1 MIGKM
6 LIVGLVCVGTAMGQ
20 VSTAP
25 VASAP
30 AKPLAFDVVSVRPS
44 SPNATYQ
51 PMKISADGYR
61 VTMTR
66 LLWEIMMAYVP
77 QDVGAVAFREEDIKG
92 YPSWVTTERY
102 DIDARVS
109 EADLAEWQKPAL
121 QPAMLRA
128 MLQEMLVERCKL
140 VVHRE
145 IKEGDVY
152 ALVVAKGGPK
162 LKETNPDETPP
173 PGIALPGGGVV
184 ANNPSSGLILY
195 GVSINSFL
203 SFVSSTLNPDRRIQ
217 DKTGLTGK
225 YDIVLSTSSPSV
237 DSTHSEQRDGLSASD
252 PGPTLVSFFRR
263 FGLELKSE
271 RGSME
276 TLVIDHIERPSPN

>member
-1 MIGKM
+1 MIGKI
-6 LIVGLVCVGTAMGQ
+6 LIVGLVCVGMAMGQ

-30 AKPLAFDVVSVRPS
+30 AKPRAFDVVSIRPS
-44 SPNATYQ
+44 SPNAIYQ

-77 QDVGAVAFREEDIKG
+77 QDVGTVAFREEDIKG

-109 EADLAEWQKPAL
+109 EADLTDWQNPAK

-128 MLQEMLVERCKL
+128 MLQEMFVERCKL

-173 PGIALPGGGVV
+173 PGIELPGGGVV
-184 ANNPSSGLILY
+184 VNNPSNGLILY
-195 GVSINSFL
+195 GVSINSFV
-203 SFVSSTLNPDRRIQ
+203 SFVSSTLNPDRRIE
-217 DKTGLTGK
+217 DKTGLAGR
-225 YDIVLSTSSPSV
+225 YDIVLSTPHSSV
-237 DSTHSEQRDGLSASD
+237 DSAPSEQKDGLSASD
-252 PGPTLVSFFRR
+252 PGPTLYSFFRR
-263 FGLELKSE
+263 FGLELESAK
-271 RGSME
+271 GSTE